1 MDKDEKFV
9 YETLK
14 KENPGESEASLRA
27 AAKEIAKTYKPFGPI
42 EGRVGVEAGLSSGA
56 LAKAIIERGKAFFK
70 KSAQESTKKSRK
82 KPTKKQ
88 VLLGGA
94 ALGVTG
100 LAAQGLGGDEPV
112 EPDQAAVVA
121 QANTDLMMNVAQ
133 YEAQGGDPVGL
144 FNSAAG
150 QQIIKANPG
159 FDYKAIMNAYGYKP
173 KGQGVYTGKPVG
185 SGFGVEK
192 KDSKFPTNFGQP
204 SGYLSSQQQTDSIS
218 LRDWNNQFPIADPKG
233 LAEWKS
239 KLVAAGVVSA
249 SAGLAELQK
258 QWSAWG
264 EFSQNLNKAGQKLTP
279 DQLLDIQRGLW
290 GGGDGG
296 RDYSTQYS
304 VQMLKPEN
312 VKSMYKAA
320 REQGAGAIIG
330 DEDAA
335 AFAERIAAQQM
346 AKPSKTEFKK
356 IKGKMTPVTTP
367 GFGEAETAAAAVASA
382 KKDPLYAEFQ
392 TANVFG
398 SALER
403 ALGVRP

>member
-1 MDKDEKFV
+1 MDEKFV

-14 KENPGESEASLRA
+14 KENPGESEPRLRA
-27 AAKEIAKTYKPFGPI
+27 AARDITKDMQPY
-42 EGRVGVEAGLSSGA
+42 EAGMAGA
-56 LAKAIIERGKAFFK
+56 VLAKAIINLGKSFFK
-70 KSAQESTKKSRK
+70 KPK

-88 VLLGGA
+88 VILGGTGIGIA
-94 ALGVTG
+94 G
-100 LAAQGLGGDEPV
+100 LAVQGGDDSV
-112 EPDQAAVVA
+112 EPDVVN
-121 QANTDLMMNVAQ
+121 QANTDLMLQLGQ
-133 YEAQGGDPVGL
+133 YELEGGDPAAL
-144 FNSAAG
+144 AATAAG
-150 QQIIKANPG
+150 QQLFKNPQFNLG
-159 FDYKAIMNAYGYKP
+159 ALINSNNVLLQN
-173 KGQGVYTGKPVG
+173 QGVYTGKSVSAGGKYEG
-185 SGFGVEK
+185 SMFV
-192 KDSKFPTNFGQP
+192 PNAP
-204 SGYLSSQQQTDSIS
+204 TDSIS
-218 LRDWNNQFPIADPKG
+218 LKDWNNQFPIADPKG

-264 EFSQNLNKAGQKLTP
+264 EFSQNVNKSGQKLTP

-290 GGGDGG
+290 GGGG

-320 REQGAGAIIG
+320 REQGAGAIVG

-335 AFAERIAAQQM
+335 AFAERVAAQQM
-346 AKPSKTEFKK
+346 AKPSKTEYKK

-367 GFGEAETAAAAVASA
+367 GYGEAEAAAAAVKLA

>member
-1 MDKDEKFV
+1 MDEKFV

-14 KENPGESEASLRA
+14 KENPGESEPRLRA
-27 AAKEIAKTYKPFGPI
+27 AAKEIAETYKPFGPI

-100 LAAQGLGGDEPV
+100 LAAQGLGGDDDSV
-112 EPDQAAVVA
+112 ETDVVNR
-121 QANTDLMMNVAQ
+121 ANTDLMLQLAQ
-133 YEAQGGDPVGL
+133 YEVEGGDP
-144 FNSAAG
+144 AALAATTVG
-150 QQIIKANPG
+150 QQLFKDPNFNLGALINSGNISLQ
-159 FDYKAIMNAYGYKP
+159 
-173 KGQGVYTGKPVG
+173 GQGVYTGKPTG

-192 KDSKFPTNFGQP
+192 KGSKFPTNFGQP

-239 KLVAAGVVSA
+239 KLVSAGVVSA

-264 EFSQNLNKAGQKLTP
+264 EFSQSANKAGQKLTP

-356 IKGKMTPVTTP
+356 IKGKMVPVTTP

>member
-42 EGRVGVEAGLSSGA
+42 EGRAGVEAGLPGGA

-70 KSAQESTKKSRK
+70 KPK

-88 VLLGGA
+88 VLLGGT

-100 LAAQGLGGDEPV
+100 LAAQGLGGNEPV

-121 QANTDLMMNVAQ
+121 QANTDFMMGVAQ
-133 YEAQGGDPVGL
+133 YEAEGGDVVGL
-144 FNSAAG
+144 LNSAAG

-159 FDYKAIMNAYGYKP
+159 FNFKAILDSYSYKP
-173 KGQGVYTGKPVG
+173 TGQGVYIGKPAG

-204 SGYLSSQQQTDSIS
+204 SGYLSSQQQDDSVS
-218 LRDWNNQFPIADPKG
+218 LKDWNNRFPIADPKG

-290 GGGDGG
+290 GGGGDG

-335 AFAERIAAQQM
+335 AFAE
-346 AKPSKTEFKK
+346 
-356 IKGKMTPVTTP
+356 
-367 GFGEAETAAAAVASA
+367 
-382 KKDPLYAEFQ
+382 
-392 TANVFG
+392 
-398 SALER
+398 
-403 ALGVRP
+403 

>member
-1 MDKDEKFV
+1 MDKNEKFI
-9 YETLK
+9 YEALK
-14 KENPGESEASLRA
+14 KENPEESETSLRA
-27 AAKEIAKTYKPFGPI
+27 AAKEIAKTYKPLGPI
-42 EGRVGVEAGLSSGA
+42 EGRVGYESGLSGAA
-56 LAKAIIERGKAFFK
+56 LAKAAVNLGKTFLK
-70 KSAQESTKKSRK
+70 KPTKPTLK

-94 ALGVTG
+94 GLGIAG
-100 LAAQGLGGDEPV
+100 LVAGPGGDETA
-112 EPDQAAVVA
+112 ETNVVD
-121 QANTDLMMNVAQ
+121 QANTDLMLQMAQ
-133 YEAQGGDPVGL
+133 YELEGGDPAAL
-144 FNSAAG
+144 AATAAG
-150 QQIIKANPG
+150 QQLFKNPG
-159 FDYKAIMNAYGYKP
+159 FNLGAIINSGNVLIQN
-173 KGQGVYTGKPVG
+173 QGVYTGKPVSSGGKYEG
-185 SGFGVEK
+185 SMFIK
-192 KDSKFPTNFGQP
+192 NAPKDT
-204 SGYLSSQQQTDSIS
+204 IS
-218 LRDWNNQFPIADPKG
+218 LKDWENQFPIANPKG

-249 SAGLAELQK
+249 DAGLAELKK

-264 EFSQNLNKAGQKLTP
+264 EFSQTLNKTGQKLTP

-290 GGGDGG
+290 GGGGG
-296 RDYSTQYS
+296 GKDYSTQYS

-320 REQGAGAIIG
+320 REQGAGAIVG

-335 AFAERIAAQQM
+335 AFAKRVAAQQM

-367 GFGEAETAAAAVASA
+367 GYGEAEAAAAAVELA

-403 ALGVRP
+403 ALGVRG

>member
-9 YETLK
+9 YEALK

-27 AAKEIAKTYKPFGPI
+27 AAKEMAKTFKPISNPMSI
-42 EGRVGVEAGLSSGA
+42 EGRVGSEGA
-56 LAKAIIERGKAFFK
+56 LAGAALTKAIINLSKSFFK
-70 KSAQESTKKSRK
+70 KPK

-88 VLLGGA
+88 VILGGTGIGIA
-94 ALGVTG
+94 G
-100 LAAQGLGGDEPV
+100 LAVQGGDDSV
-112 EPDQAAVVA
+112 EPDVVN
-121 QANTDLMMNVAQ
+121 QANTDLMLQLGQ
-133 YEAQGGDPVGL
+133 YELEGGDPAAL
-144 FNSAAG
+144 AATAAG
-150 QQIIKANPG
+150 QQLFKNPQFNLG
-159 FDYKAIMNAYGYKP
+159 ALINSGNVLLQN
-173 KGQGVYTGKPVG
+173 QGVYTGKSVSAGGKYEG
-185 SGFGVEK
+185 SMFV
-192 KDSKFPTNFGQP
+192 PNAP
-204 SGYLSSQQQTDSIS
+204 TDSIS
-218 LRDWNNQFPIADPKG
+218 LKDWNNQFPIADPKG

-239 KLVAAGVVSA
+239 KLVSAGVVSA
-249 SAGLAELQK
+249 SAGLAELKK
-258 QWSAWG
+258 QWEAWG
-264 EFSQNLNKAGQKLTP
+264 DFSQTLNKTGQRLTP

-290 GGGDGG
+290 GGNDG

-312 VKSMYKAA
+312 VKSIYKAA
-320 REQGAGAIIG
+320 REQGAGVIVG

-346 AKPSKTEFKK
+346 AKPSKTEYKK

-367 GFGEAETAAAAVASA
+367 GFGEAETAAAAVASV

-398 SALER
+398 SALEK